1 MKIESKS
8 MLAKLL
14 ATENI
19 SVEVNPKLSTAAFD
33 PITRTMFLPKWKEMA
48 TATQDLLIGHEVG
61 HAFETPAEG
70 WHDAV
75 CSDRT
80 LKGFLNVIEDAR
92 IERKIKARYPG
103 LVRSFYAG
111 YRDLWDR
118 NFFGVKDI
126 DVNTL
131 PLIDRINLHF
141 KVGAYV
147 NARFSNAEQIFV
159 DRCANTDTWE
169 EVEALAREIHG
180 KAQEESEQTIEDLME
195 QFESTDSDDDSS
207 MDMEGDLS
215 DWEKEES
222 ETDSEEDESSGNN
235 GEETDEDFD
244 SDNSDSDT
252 ESEDDSDN
260 SDSDT
265 ESEDDSEVPEAVQ
278 DFVEDGGVGSITDT
292 AFRDNEDKLI
302 DTATTK
308 THVYVTIPKANLSD
322 FIVSPKDIYNWDL
335 IEVAGAIDPKV
346 YGQQLYSEFISKN
359 NKTINQMVST
369 FEMKRKASMFVKART
384 AKTGDLNENRLWA
397 YKTSDDLFKQVT
409 SIPEGKNHGFI
420 MYLDMS
426 GSMNRNM
433 AGTIDQLI
441 NLTMF
446 ARKIGVPFEV
456 YGFTSDSSGYASSS
470 TVSKFTPI
478 QNEYCMN
485 DLKMPHL
492 LSSTFTKS
500 QIEVAYKYLLLWKQ
514 SFVYRYSSDLNRN
527 SGAAGRWVSVYNN
540 QALRM
545 NNTPLNETLIAAIE
559 IAKNF
564 LKASKVEILNT
575 IILTDGE
582 ATDGV
587 SYWNNSATEENTY
600 HPKQMRYL
608 ETATFKY
615 GSAVYPLIESG
626 NASHNVKLT
635 ATLIE
640 LYKELTGSKVINYH
654 LVERLN
660 RKSLEYCKEYS
671 KVGNFEFIDW
681 DNIYNTQGA
690 AGIIEV
696 KDKFG
701 FDVRYILDGSKLNI
715 QNEELVVKSDSK
727 SDLLK
732 GFRKFA
738 SSKSQQR
745 VFVQKFIPEIA

>member
-1 MKIESKS
+1 MKIQSKS
-8 MLAKLL
+8 LLAKLL

-19 SVEVNPKLSTAAFD
+19 TVEVDPKLPTAAFD
-33 PITRTMFLPKWKEMA
+33 PISRTMYLPKWIDMS

-80 LKGFLNVIEDAR
+80 LKGFLNVVEDAR
-92 IERKIKARYPG
+92 IERKIKTRYPG

-111 YRDLWDR
+111 YRDLWERD
-118 NFFGVKDI
+118 FFGVKNV

-147 NARFSNAEQIFV
+147 NARFSNEEQVFV

-180 KAQEESEQTIEDLME
+180 KAQEESEQNIEDLME
-195 QFESTDSDDDSS
+195 QFESPESDGDSS
-207 MDMEGDLS
+207 MEMEGDLS
-215 DWEKEES
+215 DWEQEEPEEEFEEGGAAGGNAGEDPDEDS
-222 ETDSEEDESSGNN
+222 DSEPGSESG
-235 GEETDEDFD
+235 
-244 SDNSDSDT
+244 DNSV
-252 ESEDDSDN
+252 SEDDSV
-260 SDSDT
+260 
-265 ESEDDSEVPEAVQ
+265 EDDIEVPEAIQ
-278 DFVEDGGVGSITDT
+278 DFVENGGVGSITDN
-292 AFRDNEDKLI
+292 AFRSNEDKLI
-302 DTATTK
+302 DTSSTK
-308 THVYVTIPKANLSD
+308 NRVYVNIPKANLSD
-322 FIVSPKDIYNWDL
+322 FVISPKDIYKWDL
-335 IEVAGAIDPKV
+335 LDVAGGVDPKV
-346 YGQQLYSEFISKN
+346 YGQQLYAEFISKN

-384 AKTGDLNENRLWA
+384 AKTGDLNEDRLWA
-397 YKTSDDLFKQVT
+397 YKTSEDLFKQVT

-426 GSMNRNM
+426 GSMFRNM
-433 AGTIDQLI
+433 SGTIDQLI

-456 YGFTSDSSGYASSS
+456 YGFTSSDIHSYSGPKHDP
-470 TVSKFTPI
+470 VN
-478 QNEYCMN
+478 NEYCMN
-485 DLKMPHL
+485 ELKMPHL

-514 SFVYRYSSDLNRN
+514 SFVYRYSSNADRS
-527 SGAAGRWVSVYNN
+527 SGAVGRPVYVQAN
-540 QALRM
+540 QALAM
-545 NNTPLNETLIAAIE
+545 NGTPLNKTLIAAIE

-564 LKASKVEILNT
+564 RKTSKVEVLNT

-582 ATDGV
+582 ATDNV
-587 SYWNNSATEENTY
+587 NYWAQPSALEGSTKYYERDLHYNS
-600 HPKQMRYL
+600 
-608 ETATFKY
+608 TATFKY
-615 GSAVYPLIESG
+615 GSAVYPLMESG
-626 NASHNVKLT
+626 YAHRNVNLT
-635 ATLIE
+635 VTLLE
-640 LYKELTGSKVINYH
+640 MYKELTGSKVINYH
-654 LVERLN
+654 LIDRWN
-660 RKSLEYCKEYS
+660 KNSLMSCKDYAT
-671 KVGNFEFIDW
+671 VGNVEFTGSVW
-681 DNIYNTQGA
+681 DDVCKNQRA
-690 AGIIEV
+690 SGIIEV

-701 FDVRYILDGSKLNI
+701 FDVRYILNGSKLNI
-715 QNEELVVKSDSK
+715 QDEDLEVKSESK
-727 SDLLK
+727 GDLLK

-745 VFVQKFIPEIA
+745 VFVQKFVPEIAQR

>member
-19 SVEVNPKLSTAAFD
+19 SVEVDPKLSTAAFD
-33 PITRTMFLPKWKEMA
+33 PISRTMFLPKWKEMA

-92 IERKIKARYPG
+92 IERKVKARYPG

-147 NARFSNAEQIFV
+147 NARFSNEEQILV
-159 DRCANTDTWE
+159 DRCATTDTWE
-169 EVEALAREIHG
+169 DVEALAREIHG
-180 KAQEESEQTIEDLME
+180 KAQEESEQTIEDLLK

-207 MDMEGDLS
+207 MEMEGDLS
-215 DWEKEES
+215 DWEQEES
-222 ETDSEEDESSGNN
+222 EEESEEGDESSGNN
-235 GEETDEDFD
+235 GEETDEE
-244 SDNSDSDT
+244 SDSDDSDSDSV
-252 ESEDDSDN
+252 SEDDSA
-260 SDSDT
+260 
-265 ESEDDSEVPEAVQ
+265 EDESEVPEAVQ
-278 DFVEDGGVGSITDT
+278 DFVEDGGVGSITDA

-302 DTATTK
+302 DTASTK
-308 THVYVTIPKANLSD
+308 TSVYVTIPKANLSD
-322 FIVSPKDIYNWDL
+322 FVVSPKDVYNWNL
-335 IEVAGAIDPKV
+335 IEVGGAVDPKV

-456 YGFTSDSSGYASSS
+456 YGFTSGHSNFYGAATMVLKNDPA
-470 TVSKFTPI
+470 
-478 QNEYCMN
+478 QNEYCMT

-514 SFVYRYSSDLNRN
+514 AFVYRYSSSEDRH
-527 SGAAGRWVSVYNN
+527 SGASGRYVYVGANL
-540 QALRM
+540 ALAM

-582 ATDGV
+582 ATNGV
-587 SYWNNSATEENTY
+587 SYWSKSANEENTY
-600 HPKQMRYL
+600 HAKQIRWL

-615 GSAVYPLIESG
+615 GSAVYPMIESG
-626 NASHNVKLT
+626 DAESNVKLT

-654 LVERLN
+654 LVDRWN
-660 RKSLEYCKEYS
+660 RKYLDSCKEYS
-671 KVGNFEFIDW
+671 LVGNVEFTYSDW
-681 DNIYNTQGA
+681 DNIYSAQGA

-701 FDVRYILDGSKLNI
+701 FDVRYILDGGKLNI

>member
-33 PITRTMFLPKWKEMA
+33 PISRTMFLPKWKEMA

-75 CSDRT
+75 HSDRT

-147 NARFSNAEQIFV
+147 NARFSNEEQILV
-159 DRCANTDTWE
+159 DRCATTDTWE
-169 EVEALAREIHG
+169 DVEALAREIHG
-180 KAQEESEQTIEDLME
+180 KAQEESEQTIEDLLK

-207 MDMEGDLS
+207 MEMEGDLS
-215 DWEKEES
+215 DWEQKESEEES
-222 ETDSEEDESSGNN
+222 EESNESSGNN
-235 GEETDEDFD
+235 GEETDEE
-244 SDNSDSDT
+244 SDSDDSDSDSDSV
-252 ESEDDSDN
+252 SEDDSA
-260 SDSDT
+260 
-265 ESEDDSEVPEAVQ
+265 EDESEVPEAVQ
-278 DFVEDGGVGSITDT
+278 DFVEDGGVGSITDA

-302 DTATTK
+302 DTASTK
-308 THVYVTIPKANLSD
+308 ERVYVTIPKANLSD
-322 FIVSPKDIYNWDL
+322 FVVSPKDVYNWNL
-335 IEVAGAIDPKV
+335 IEVGGAVDPKV

-456 YGFTSDSSGYASSS
+456 YGFTSATSNFAPPVLLKNDPA
-470 TVSKFTPI
+470 
-478 QNEYCMN
+478 QNEYCMT

-514 SFVYRYSSDLNRN
+514 AFVYRYSSSEDRH
-527 SGAAGRWVSVYNN
+527 SGASGRYVYVGANL
-540 QALRM
+540 ALAM

-582 ATDGV
+582 ATNGV
-587 SYWNNSATEENTY
+587 SYWRKSATEENTY
-600 HPKQMRYL
+600 HSKQIRYL

-615 GSAVYPLIESG
+615 GSAVYPMIESG
-626 NASHNVKLT
+626 DADRNVKLT
-635 ATLIE
+635 ATLLE

-654 LVERLN
+654 LIDRWS
-660 RKSLEYCKEYS
+660 RKYLDSCKGYS
-671 KVGNFEFIDW
+671 SVGNVEFTYSDW
-681 DNIYNTQGA
+681 DNIYSAQGA